1 MYDKFCIIDIDYIM
15 NVSYN
20 WTSTA
25 NDSEEILAT
34 ALNHELVA
42 KFAKSLWN
50 YIMGFI
56 LNNDK
61 LVLWRDNNAGK
72 NTRNFIRSDSLLD
85 KWN

>member
-1 MYDKFCIIDIDYIM
+1 MYDKFCIIDMDYLM
-15 NVSYN
+15 HVSYN

-72 NTRNFIRSDSLLD
+72 NIRNFIRSDSLLD

>member
-61 LVLWRDNNAGK
+61 LVLWGDNNAGK

>member
-61 LVLWRDNNAGK
+61 LVLWEDNNAGK

>member
-1 MYDKFCIIDIDYIM
+1 MYDKFCIIDMDYLM
-15 NVSYN
+15 HVSYN

-42 KFAKSLWN
+42 KCAKSLWN

-61 LVLWRDNNAGK
+61 LVLWGDNNAGK

-85 KWN
+85 K

>member
-1 MYDKFCIIDIDYIM
+1 MH
-15 NVSYN
+15 VSYN

-34 ALNHELVA
+34 ALNHELVV

-61 LVLWRDNNAGK
+61 LVLWEDNNAGK

>member
-1 MYDKFCIIDIDYIM
+1 MH
-15 NVSYN
+15 VSYN

-61 LVLWRDNNAGK
+61 LVLWGDNNAGK
-72 NTRNFIRSDSLLD
+72 NTRDFIRSDSLLD

>member
-1 MYDKFCIIDIDYIM
+1 MYDKFCIIDMDYLM
-15 NVSYN
+15 HVSYN

-42 KFAKSLWN
+42 KFVKSLWN

-72 NTRNFIRSDSLLD
+72 NIRNFIRSDSLLD